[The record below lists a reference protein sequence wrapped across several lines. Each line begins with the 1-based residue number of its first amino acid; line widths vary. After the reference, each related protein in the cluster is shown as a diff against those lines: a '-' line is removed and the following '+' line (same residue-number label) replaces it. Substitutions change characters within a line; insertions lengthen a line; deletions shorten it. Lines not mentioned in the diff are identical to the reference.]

1 MKIAKEEVDLK
12 TALRTPLF
20 VALLVVLSSYCSVAQ
35 SDILFPP
42 DFKIG
47 PPKGAIIGAIVGVAA
62 VTGVVLYVTLHKP
75 SITGCTVS
83 VNGINSV
90 TDEKDKLNYV
100 LSDQNLKLAS
110 GERVKLR
117 GKKRKDKS
125 GNRTFQVK
133 KLKRDYGRC
142 QQ

>member
-1 MKIAKEEVDLK
+1 
-12 TALRTPLF
+12 LRPSRK
-20 VALLVVLSSYCSVAQ
+20 VVLVVASLVILRCSVAAQ

-47 PPKGAIIGAIVGVAA
+47 PPKAAIIGAIVGVAA

-75 SITGCTVS
+75 SITGCTLS
-83 VNGINSV
+83 ANGINSV

-100 LSDQNLKLAS
+100 LSDQNLKLAA

-125 GNRTFQVK
+125 GNLIFQVK
-133 KLKRDYGRC
+133 KVKRDYGLC
-142 QQ
+142 QPRGRIGE

>member
-1 MKIAKEEVDLK
+1 LK
-12 TALRTPLF
+12 PSRKVIL
-20 VALLVVLSSYCSVAQ
+20 VAASLVVLSFGVAAQ

-42 DFKIG
+42 EAFKGFG
-47 PPKGAIIGAIVGVAA
+47 PSKPAVIGAIVGIAA
-62 VTGVVLYVTLHKP
+62 VTVIVLYVTLHKP

-90 TDEKDKLNYV
+90 TDGKDKLNYV
-100 LSDQNLKLAS
+100 LSDQNLKLAP

-125 GNRTFQVK
+125 GNLIFQVK
-133 KLKRDYGRC
+133 KLKRDYGLC
-142 QQ
+142 QP